1 MNRMSDDLI
10 SRKAAYK
17 AFSDYLNRNF
27 LGEISPEKELRVGE
41 IASVISSV
49 PTAFDK
55 ENVINEIKEYKEDA
69 EEWAKKSIEN
79 ADEFYTYADAYNNCL
94 EIVEKG
100 GIE

>member
-1 MNRMSDDLI
+1 MNGDLI
-10 SRKAAYK
+10 SREAVYK

-55 ENVINEIKEYKEDA
+55 EKVMNEIKEYKEDA
-69 EEWAKKSIEN
+69 EKWANKSIEN
-79 ADEFYTYADAYNNCL
+79 ADEFYTYVDAYKNCL

-100 GIE
+100 GVE